1 MQRKCG
7 VGLGASKGAASLV
20 GKTWGL
26 CVSAPLVIGPASPQ
40 LLSLSCLWVSP
51 FQRHLSAED
60 FSRVF
65 SMSPEEFGKLALWKR
80 NELKKKA
87 SLF

>member
-1 MQRKCG
+1 MG
-7 VGLGASKGAASLV
+7 EGLPAGEDHLLVTRPSPTCASSPKLPP
-20 GKTWGL
+20 
-26 CVSAPLVIGPASPQ
+26 CVPS
-40 LLSLSCLWVSP
+40 
-51 FQRHLSAED
+51 QRHLSAED

>member
-1 MQRKCG
+1 MQGQCAGWVRG
-7 VGLGASKGAASLV
+7 FLLGRTTSWSLGPV
-20 GKTWGL
+20 PPVPPPPKL
-26 CVSAPLVIGPASPQ
+26 PPCVPS
-40 LLSLSCLWVSP
+40 
-51 FQRHLSAED
+51 QRHLSAED

>member
-1 MQRKCG
+1 MCW
-7 VGLGASKGAASLV
+7 VSEGLPGGGQPPSLV
-20 GKTWGL
+20 GEASASSL
-26 CVSAPLVIGPASPQ
+26 CCSTPC
-40 LLSLSCLWVSP
+40 LLSLNCIRVSP
-51 FQRHLSAED
+51 LQRHLSAED